1 MQLLFSSS
9 VWASQL
15 QIRWSSS
22 YSYPYYTCILNA
34 SIFRKRPIPIYIPTQ
49 ELATA
54 IFIIA
59 NEHKIVCFYNMY
71 FIIAFAWIITTSAY
85 ALLHS
90 GSFRSKTKKNAL
102 FNLNLYSFAIS
113 QFMYTFWCHC
123 SANYLEN
130 EVFQY
135 CLAGMKLSHFRLQ
148 YFHKYVLMQL
158 SLRIISWNRY
168 VKMLPC
174 ERCFTWQVDSI

>member
-1 MQLLFSSS
+1 MNAIVVFLLRLSFTTSNTMK
-9 VWASQL
+9 L
-15 QIRWSSS
+15 
-22 YSYPYYTCILNA
+22 ILLI
-34 SIFRKRPIPIYIPTQ
+34 SILYLYFECFNISKSLICNFYWW
-49 ELATA
+49 
-54 IFIIA
+54 
-59 NEHKIVCFYNMY
+59 NEYKIVCFYNMY

-158 SLRIISWNRY
+158 SLRITF
-168 VKMLPC
+168 VK
-174 ERCFTWQVDSI
+174 

>member
-15 QIRWSSS
+15 QMRQSSS
-22 YSYPYYTCILNA
+22 YSYPYHTCILNTW
-34 SIFRKRPIPIYIPTQ
+34 IFRNIPTN

-54 IFIIA
+54 IFIGT
-59 NEHKIVCFYNMY
+59 NEHEILCFYNMY

-102 FNLNLYSFAIS
+102 SNVNLYSFAIS
-113 QFMYTFWCHC
+113 PIYTFWCHC
-123 SANYLEN
+123 STNYLEK
-130 EVFQY
+130 EVCQY
-135 CLAGMKLSHFRLQ
+135 CLAGMILSDFRLQ

-158 SLRIISWNRY
+158 SLRIIYSNEDTF
-168 VKMLPC
+168 VK
-174 ERCFTWQVDSI
+174 